1 MPVSLAAWE
10 AEIGSFNRDKKFK
23 RPHLNQQKLG
33 MVALTCYPN
42 YTGSV
47 NRGIEGQASLG
58 INAETLSKK

>member
-33 MVALTCYPN
+33 MVVHTSSYV
-42 YTGSV
+42 GSIK
-47 NRGIEGQASLG
+47 RKIEVQASLYS
-58 INAETLSKK
+58 NMRPYLKNT